1 MRKIEQAELPPPFD
15 QMDGPAQQELL
26 LRVKPAIARTI
37 GPGTNFFV
45 YLTGTAPGS
54 AFVTGTNFSRLGNQI
69 ALLDCLLCWAM
80 DGAKALA
87 EARRPGPKLAVPSD
101 QVVTL

>member
-1 MRKIEQAELPPPFD
+1 LQGE
-15 QMDGPAQQELL
+15 
-26 LRVKPAIARTI
+26 LRVKAAIARTI

-80 DGAKALA
+80 DGAT
-87 EARRPGPKLAVPSD
+87 RRPGPKLAVPSD